1 MYSLKDILNNGAKK
15 LAILIDPDK
24 VVFDKQ
30 EDSLFSKLN
39 LLKPDFLFI
48 GGSTVDAEDLERC
61 LQTIKSNTNLPTILF
76 PGGHNQLNEKA
87 DGILFLSLLSGR
99 NPDYLI
105 GHQVQAAKH
114 LKKMDLEVI
123 PTAYLLIDGGKAS
136 SVSYVS
142 QTTPIP
148 SDQINIAVNTA
159 VAGQLLGF
167 SCVFMDAGSGALN
180 SIPTEMIAAVKNEI
194 DLPLIIGGGIRSL
207 TQVEE
212 IYNAGADVIVIG
224 NKIEEDVEFLLDL
237 HLYLNKKLA

>member
-1 MYSLKDILNNGAKK
+1 MSTLKDILSDGAKK

-24 VVFDKQ
+24 EVFNKQ
-30 EDSLFSKLN
+30 GAALFSKLN
-39 LLKPDFLFI
+39 LLNPDFLFV
-48 GGSTVDAEDLERC
+48 GGSTVDAEDLEKC
-61 LQTIKSNTNLPTILF
+61 LQTIKTNTDLPTILF

-114 LKKMDLEVI
+114 LKKMNIEVI

-207 TQVEE
+207 AQIEE
-212 IYNAGADVIVIG
+212 IYNAGADVVVIG

>member
-1 MYSLKDILNNGAKK
+1 MNTLKQILANGAKK

-24 VVFDKQ
+24 SVFTKKGND
-30 EDSLFSKLN
+30 LFSKIN
-39 LLKPDFLFI
+39 LLSPDFIFV
-48 GGSTVDAEDLERC
+48 GGSTVDAEDLEKC
-61 LQTIKSNTNLPTILF
+61 LIQIKSNTNLPVVLF

-114 LKKMDLEVI
+114 LKKMDLEVV

-180 SIPTEMIAAVKNEI
+180 SIPTEMITAVKNEI

-207 TQVEE
+207 AQVED
-212 IYNAGADVIVIG
+212 IYNAGADVVVIG

-237 HLYLNKKLA
+237 HLYLTKK